1 MRLFSSVRGRTARPA
16 GFGWNMTKTLTQM
29 LVMWAIFFG
38 LLPAGIYYLEDKSG
52 LARYRFGSP
61 ARRTGAVLLF
71 LLGWLLAETS
81 ALFMVA
87 RGHGTP
93 LPADC
98 PRELV
103 VAGPYRYVRNP
114 MAIGSFAQ
122 GAAVGLWLGS
132 PLVIIYVLAGALGWN
147 YLVRPW
153 EETDLEKRL
162 GEPYVRYRDGVRC
175 WIPRLDPYTGNDE
188 KSGY

>member
-1 MRLFSSVRGRTARPA
+1 
-16 GFGWNMTKTLTQM
+16 MTKTLAQM
-29 LVMWAIFFG
+29 FVMWAIFFG
-38 LLPAGIYYLEDKSG
+38 LLPAGIYYLEGKSG
-52 LARYRFGSP
+52 LAHNRFGSP
-61 ARRTGAVLLF
+61 VWRIAALLLF

-98 PRELV
+98 PSELV

-132 PLVIIYVLAGALGWN
+132 PSVIIYVLAGAVGWN

-153 EETDLEKRL
+153 EETDLERRF
-162 GEPYVRYRDGVRC
+162 GGPYLHYRDSVRC
-175 WIPRLDPYTGNDE
+175 WIPRLAPYAGNAE
-188 KSGY
+188 KC

>member
-1 MRLFSSVRGRTARPA
+1 
-16 GFGWNMTKTLTQM
+16 MTKTLTQM

-38 LLPAGIYYLEDKSG
+38 LLPAGIFYLEDKLG
-52 LARYRFGSP
+52 LAGFRFGSP
-61 ARRTGAVLLF
+61 FWQIAGIMLF
-71 LLGWLLAETS
+71 LLGWVLAEAS

-122 GAAVGLWLGS
+122 GIAVGLWLGS
-132 PLVIIYVLAGALGWN
+132 PLVIIYVLAGAVGWN

-153 EETDLEKRL
+153 EEMDLETRL
-162 GEPYVRYRDGVRC
+162 GEPYMRYRDSVRC
-175 WIPRLDPYTGNDE
+175 WIPRLKHYRAESDI
-188 KSGY
+188 SL